1 MEDQQAVAEEEF
13 ELVYDRERF
22 IGAASCVAVYPEQWD
37 LAADG
42 KADYKVLSF
51 SKEDLQRNIEAAK
64 SCPVNV
70 IRIKNKKTGEII
82 Y

>member
-1 MEDQQAVAEEEF
+1 MEEQKAVAEEEF
-13 ELVYDRERF
+13 ELVYDREGC

-42 KADYKVLSF
+42 KADYKVLTF
-51 SKEDLQRNIEAAK
+51 NKEELERNLEAAK

-70 IRIKNKKTGEII
+70 IRIKNKKTGEMV